1 MADAAHIEAQTYG
14 RYEVIARV
22 GRGGMGTVYLAR
34 AVGEGGF
41 HRLFIL
47 KVLHEH
53 LGSDPNFL
61 EMMQR
66 EARLAARL
74 HHPNVVSIVDVGTQ
88 GDCFY
93 IVMDYVEGCTLADL
107 LNHHV
112 NHRPPRVIVPVLLD
126 ALSGLQAAHDM
137 VDDEGRPLSLVHR
150 DISPE
155 NLLIGVDG
163 HCRLIDFGIAQA
175 RGAVQTTQ
183 PGEIR
188 GKPAYMSPEQV
199 TGQAVDL
206 RSDLFSA
213 GVVLYN
219 ALTGRRL
226 FDGASHHATMYN
238 ILKRVVPPPSR
249 VGLCPPAY
257 FDAVCLQ
264 ALQRDPERRFQSAL
278 EMSEALRAAALESGM
293 LGAPSE
299 VARLVAETFG
309 GKLQQR
315 RDRTREFVRGR
326 TQESPQVV
334 ALPELTLSV
343 SSMQPVLTP
352 TRTERHGLLTFEELS
367 GGRESSIP
375 MAEAAQPPPAA
386 SVAAPLSN
394 SIGPTEA
401 DVGLA
406 RKKSRLGYQVGI
418 GAGLLVFVGAAILLG
433 SSLADDAEPAA
444 AVAGEPPVAS
454 AEGLAAGAQQDVA
467 ARTAPSKRDDV
478 VPGAASSNEVEPK
491 VPTTTERAA
500 AAVGDSEVERE
511 RTARREERA
520 EPPAAEPEP
529 PTSPPENGASSKERR
544 KKETASVDEERSG
557 RAAAAAPRPTAAG
570 SGSGAIE
577 KVESNPYLRA
587 E

>member
-1 MADAAHIEAQTYG
+1 MADAAHLEAQTYG

-112 NHRPPRVIVPVLLD
+112 SHRPARVIVPVLLD

-137 VDDEGRPLSLVHR
+137 VDDEGRALSLVHR

-238 ILKRVVPPPSR
+238 ILKRVIPPPSR
-249 VGLCPPAY
+249 VGLRPPPC

-278 EMSEALRAAALESGM
+278 EMSEALRTAALESGM

-299 VARLVAETFG
+299 VARMVAETFG

-375 MAEAAQPPPAA
+375 TAEAVQPPPSTSA
-386 SVAAPLSN
+386 AAPLPN

-401 DVGLA
+401 DYGLG
-406 RKKSRLGYQVGI
+406 RDRSRLGYQIGI

-433 SSLADDAEPAA
+433 SSLADEAEPAA
-444 AVAGEPPVAS
+444 AASSEPSVAS
-454 AEGLAAGAQQDVA
+454 AEGLATGAEHDVA
-467 ARTAPSKRDDV
+467 ARVGTSKRDDLG
-478 VPGAASSNEVEPK
+478 PGAASSNEAQPRS
-491 VPTTTERAA
+491 PTTAERAA
-500 AAVGDSEVERE
+500 TTARDSEERE
-511 RTARREERA
+511 RAAEREERA
-520 EPPAAEPEP
+520 EPAAAEPE
-529 PTSPPENGASSKERR
+529 SPKSQPEKGASAKERR
-544 KKETASVDEERSG
+544 REEPAPVDEEPPG
-557 RAAAAAPRPTAAG
+557 RGAVAAPRPNAPG
-570 SGSGAIE
+570 SGSGPIE